1 MSTDTNTLGTGKPTF
16 EAFIET
22 AWNDHADRPQ
32 DVADRLA
39 ASVHIV
45 EKVEQIPPFARL
57 TTHVFG
63 EHLGQWEQ
71 GIAVLESLRRGQA
84 FDGGPATTDV
94 LLRSVAVLRY
104 ARGDQDALAPLS
116 PENRVSVLATAS
128 SALAGQGKFTQ
139 AISAYAEATRC
150 APADLSPKSA
160 AIRALAIGGNNL
172 AAALEGKQDRDPT
185 ETRGMIDAAEGGLK
199 YWKLAGTWLEEE
211 RAEYRLT
218 RSLLQAGESAAAVSS
233 ARRCIAVCEGHS
245 APDIELFFGY
255 AVLALA
261 LRAAG
266 DADGFTA
273 GRQRALQIY
282 ERVAPDERVWCKAEL
297 AELDG

>member
-1 MSTDTNTLGTGKPTF
+1 M
-16 EAFIET
+16 
-22 AWNDHADRPQ
+22 
-32 DVADRLA
+32 
-39 ASVHIV
+39 
-45 EKVEQIPPFARL
+45 
-57 TTHVFG
+57 FG

-71 GIAVLESLRRGQA
+71 GIAILESLRRGQA
-84 FDGGPATTDV
+84 FDGGPATIEA

-104 ARGDQDALAPLS
+104 ARGHPVLRGADIPEPALRGL
-116 PENRVSVLATAS
+116 
-128 SALAGQGKFTQ
+128 Q
-139 AISAYAEATRC
+139 AKLRPRIEAVDGAVTAEATRC
-150 APADLSPKSA
+150 APADLSSESA

-172 AAALEGKQDRDPT
+172 AAALEGKQDRDPI

-233 ARRCIAVCEGHS
+233 SRRCIAVCEGNS

-282 ERVAPDERVWCKAEL
+282 ARVAPDERVWCKTEL
-297 AELDG
+297 AELEG